1 MGTKAQPSKHAIIIL
16 ATESDDV
23 QGLQP
28 AAINAEL
35 FSRGKDN
42 IELLLG
48 LLKDEPAG
56 VADFY
61 VRYHTV
67 QLLTSLAA
75 ISSYRVQEVR
85 PLACQSE
92 HVV

>member
-1 MGTKAQPSKHAIIIL
+1 MPSKL
-16 ATESDDV
+16 ATQNDDV

-48 LLKDEPAG
+48 LLEDEPAG
-56 VADFY
+56 VSDFY

-75 ISSYRVQEVR
+75 ISSYRVQEVC
-85 PLACQSE
+85 PLACQFE